1 MEAIYSAFC
10 LIYLSASSPF
20 NARDMHVEKAKTGES
35 TARGGLSRD
44 LFELPFLSQM
54 PKDGEN
60 VFFFSPRFMS
70 AYYPRD
76 SREPQTAHRLISR
89 PRTKEEKVQIAASGH
104 LLKSFSQKKGPKTRK
119 KEEARPENERR
130 AGGRKEGSLGLKKC
144 QKVGKVRPAAGEK
157 SEGSQKISFVPT
169 FD

>member
-104 LLKSFSQKKGPKTRK
+104 LLKSFSQKKGAQNPTLKLLRK
-119 KEEARPENERR
+119 YKWLAIPRYGYGEPLTFENIT
-130 AGGRKEGSLGLKKC
+130 S
-144 QKVGKVRPAAGEK
+144 
-157 SEGSQKISFVPT
+157 
-169 FD
+169 